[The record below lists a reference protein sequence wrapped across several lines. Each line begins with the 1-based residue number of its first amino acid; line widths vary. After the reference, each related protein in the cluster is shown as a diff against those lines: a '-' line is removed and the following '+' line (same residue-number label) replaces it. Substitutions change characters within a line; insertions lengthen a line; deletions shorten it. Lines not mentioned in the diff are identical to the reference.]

1 MLFSTIML
9 SDAILASVVYIQ
21 PGSTPYV
28 RASTSSSELALRV
41 LEILSCSAFI
51 ISQFGGV
58 TSTSQGFEHLKR
70 TFYLALDIL
79 VGESHGTRDDL
90 PNTYVKNQCLVLKS
104 PSFTGDSKFVTC
116 SSSLFLTT
124 KLEAP
129 TSFRNAK
136 IAFVLASIEQLVPV
150 LDEVNIC
157 GYVFD
162 ACLP

>member
-79 VGESHGTRDDL
+79 AGESHGTRDDL

-116 SSSLFLTT
+116 SSSLFSHN
-124 KLEAP
+124 KA
-129 TSFRNAK
+129 
-136 IAFVLASIEQLVPV
+136 
-150 LDEVNIC
+150 
-157 GYVFD
+157 
-162 ACLP
+162 